1 MKIPRLIEN
10 YKHVYGTYSAMALMN
25 IQTVLNHV
33 QKIVGI
39 EGELN
44 TKSENY
50 WEHPVVQLLNDAE
63 ASKKNPEKT
72 EAATEKLLH
81 CFPFLRIMADNQREH
96 SNKINNEK
104 RHNINSYDI
113 YNVLTTILRTLKNY
127 RDYTCHYYIKYIKD
141 NPWNDG
147 SSFLIHESRLSI
159 IINKYYDVALRNVK
173 ERYNYST
180 QALAFIQ
187 DHRYKKTIGANNKRM
202 TVTDYSFFLSM
213 QSENEDKNHK
223 PHLSGIGVAQLIAL
237 FIEKKYI
244 NEFIAKIHIC
254 GNYSTKSA
262 EYKIIRRS
270 LSIHSIILPKERI
283 KSEKK
288 GMAVAMDMLNELKR
302 CPRELFDTFSFDD
315 QSRFRI
321 ISSDHNEVLQMRS
334 TDRFVQLALQY
345 IDYNRL
351 FNNIRFHVNMGKLR
365 YLFSP
370 DKRCIDGQER
380 VRVIEHPLNGYG
392 RIDEMEKYRKN
403 ENGNYGQGNIRI
415 RDFEN
420 TKRDDSD
427 SNNYPYVVDTYTHY
441 LLNNNKIEFCFSNDK
456 ITPKIESE
464 AGKWYAVKEKP
475 ACRMSTFELPAMM
488 FHLLLL
494 GSERTEQR
502 ITEVYYKYIKLFN
515 ALSKGT
521 LTKENIDSY
530 GIAREDIPQ
539 KVLDSINNI
548 TKGKSYNTHIKNT
561 LTTLLDETKN
571 LINQIK
577 ENKRAV
583 VSKDNKMGKRG
594 FKQISAGKLAA
605 FLADDIVKFQ
615 PTLLDG
621 DQYGTDRITGL
632 NFRVMQAAIAIFNCD
647 NDPSGL
653 DNLRNIFANASLI
666 GGKKEKNH
674 PFLSFALSKN
684 PRNTVEFYE
693 KYLLARKTYL
703 DGLIKESK
711 KDIKTAL
718 PFINRDNNKW
728 QRRDE
733 DFYKIMGE
741 IYSEDVAIELPR
753 QMFDEEIKA
762 TLKKLPQMQDI
773 NFEASNVTHL
783 IAEYT
788 KRVLC
793 DDFQEFYSW
802 KRNYRYIDLLK
813 CIPNEKGSLCKQY
826 THTSERETLW
836 HERSIRTEAYT
847 KWAQKQRINN
857 PTLRQLSDKDFEDIL
872 QKRIST
878 SRNDYQKSEKAIRR
892 YKVQDALLFMIVN
905 NTLTRYLNFESTDF
919 KLKDIMPDTDRGILS
934 EIVPMDFIFE
944 KSGKKYVIHSNGI
957 KLKNYGDFFTLANDK
972 RFVPLLNILS
982 TDSVDKDEISTELDN
997 YDTCRPN
1004 IVKLILDFEKLY
1016 LTRFPEIKNIANYNH
1031 LDFKAILDELISR
1044 GILNETDKD
1053 VLRKI
1058 RNAFNHNVY
1067 PENSILEIRTL
1078 PEIAMHL
1085 IKIFGKHAHII

>member
-25 IQTVLNHV
+25 IQTVLNHI

-39 EGELN
+39 EEQSE
-44 TKSENY
+44 TKSEDY
-50 WEHPVVQLLNDAE
+50 WEHPVVQLLNNVPKKSPEKAE
-63 ASKKNPEKT
+63 AV
-72 EAATEKLLH
+72 TEKLLH
-81 CFPFLRIMADNQREH
+81 SFPFLKIMADNQREH
-96 SNKINNEK
+96 SNKINSEK
-104 RHNINSYDI
+104 RLEINSNDI
-113 YNVLTTILRTLKNY
+113 YSVLNTILHTLKKY
-127 RDYTCHYYIKYIKD
+127 RDYTCHYYIKD
-141 NPWNDG
+141 NAWDDG
-147 SSFLIHESRLSI
+147 SLFLNHESRLSI

-173 ERYNYST
+173 ERYNYNT

-187 DHRYKKTIGANNKRM
+187 DHRYKKSIGVNNRKI

-213 QSENEDKNHK
+213 QSENEDRNHK
-223 PHLSGIGVAQLIAL
+223 PHLSGVGVAQLIAL

-254 GNYSTKSA
+254 GKYSAKSE

-270 LSIHSIILPKERI
+270 MSINSIVLPKERI
-283 KSEKK
+283 KSDKK

-302 CPRELFDTFSFDD
+302 CPRELFETLSFSD
-315 QSRFRI
+315 QCRFRI
-321 ISSDHNEVLQMRS
+321 ISSDYNEVLQMRS

-403 ENGNYGQGNIRI
+403 ENGNYGNSNIHI

-420 TKRDDSD
+420 VKRDDSD
-427 SNNYPYVVDTYTHY
+427 RNNYPYVVDTYTHY
-441 LLNNNKIEFCFSNDK
+441 LLNNNKIEFCFCNDK

-502 ITEVYYKYIKLFN
+502 IAEVYNKYIKLFS
-515 ALSKGT
+515 ALCEGT
-521 LTKENIDSY
+521 LTKENIDNF
-530 GIAREDIPQ
+530 GIARADIPQ
-539 KVLDSINNI
+539 KVLDSINNV
-548 TKGKSYNTHIKNT
+548 TKGKSYKAHIKKT
-561 LTTLLDETKN
+561 LITLLDETKKLLN
-571 LINQIK
+571 RIK
-577 ENKRAV
+577 EDKRAV
-583 VSKDNKMGKRG
+583 LSKDNKMGKRG

-605 FLADDIVKFQ
+605 FLSDDIVKFQ
-615 PTLLDG
+615 PSLLDG
-621 DQYGTDRITGL
+621 DLYGTDRITGM
-632 NFRVMQAAIAIFNCD
+632 NFRVMQAAIATFNSYTDASALDDLKSIFT
-647 NDPSGL
+647 
-653 DNLRNIFANASLI
+653 NASLI
-666 GGKKEKNH
+666 GGKKERNH
-674 PFLSFALSKN
+674 PFLYFALSKN
-684 PRNTVEFYE
+684 PRDTIELYE
-693 KYLLARKTYL
+693 KYLLARKGYIER
-703 DGLIKESK
+703 LITNNEKGEK
-711 KDIKTAL
+711 IVL
-718 PFINRDNNKW
+718 PFVNIDNNKW

-733 DFYKIMGE
+733 DFYKTMGE
-741 IYSEDVAIELPR
+741 IYLQDVAIELPR
-753 QMFDEEIKA
+753 QMFDEEIKSS
-762 TLKKLPQMQDI
+762 LRKLPQMQDI
-773 NFEASNVTHL
+773 NFETSNVTYL

-813 CIPNEKGSLCKQY
+813 CETDKKGSLCKQY
-826 THTSERETLW
+826 TSTTERETLW
-836 HERSIRTEAYT
+836 QEHHALTTAYIN
-847 KWAQKQRINN
+847 WAQKQRNNN
-857 PTLRQLSDKDFEDIL
+857 PALKQLSDKEFDEIL
-872 QKRIST
+872 QKRLSA
-878 SRNDYQKSEKAIRR
+878 SRNDYQRDEKTIRR
-892 YKVQDALLFMIVN
+892 YKIQDALLFMIVN
-905 NTLTRYLNFESTDF
+905 NTLTRYLDFESTDF
-919 KLKDIMPDTDRGILS
+919 KLKDIMPDTERGILS
-934 EIVPMDFIFE
+934 EIVPMDFLFE
-944 KSGKKYVIHSNGI
+944 KNGKKYVIHSNGI

-982 TDSVDKDEISTELDN
+982 TDTVDKDEISTELDN

-1016 LTRFPEIKNIANYNH
+1016 LTKFPEIKNIANYKH

-1044 GILNETDKD
+1044 GILNDNDKD

-1067 PENSILEIRTL
+1067 PENNILKIRTL
-1078 PEIAMHL
+1078 PEIARHL
-1085 IKIFGKHAHII
+1085 IDIFGEHAHIVE